1 MDVKHTTIKIVQKN
15 TYFGNL
21 NKTMT
26 QLHPSISKMLDE
38 VGILSAYS
46 DVAFISAYSPNQA
59 DVITSGLERLVWFC
73 LNNPKTPILFFSF
86 LPINTL
92 APKDKF
98 SVLKL
103 NGISFIQ
110 LPCTKETIIKAA
122 EKKIVF
128 DETSFQ
134 KFAEEACKNLLKQL
148 IAQIKHSKNGAAN
161 TDYYGN
167 ILYPLRMACTIEQH
181 DAEIIQNGLNE
192 FKLFMIKNN
201 KMLQLQQLVVLIN
214 SIETNDNL
222 LITIKEFYDN
232 LSRLSKILFTTKKHK
247 EEIVFIIDSIYHNFN
262 SLNL

>member
-1 MDVKHTTIKIVQKN
+1 
-15 TYFGNL
+15 
-21 NKTMT
+21 MT
-26 QLHPSISKMLDE
+26 QLHPSISKMLDD

-46 DVAFISAYSPNQA
+46 NVAFISAYYPKEA
-59 DVITSGLERLVWFC
+59 DAITSGLEQLVWYC

-86 LPINTL
+86 LPIKAL

-98 SVLKL
+98 NVLKL
-103 NGISFIQ
+103 NSINFIQ

-122 EKKIVF
+122 KKKCVF
-128 DETSFQ
+128 DEISFQ

-167 ILYPLRMACTIEQH
+167 VLYPLRMACTIEQS

-192 FKLFMIKNN
+192 FNLFMIKNN

-214 SIETNDNL
+214 SIDTNDKF
-222 LITIKEFYDN
+222 LITVKEFYTY
-232 LSRLSKILFTTKKHK
+232 LSRLSKMLFTTKKHK
-247 EEIVFIIDSIYHNFN
+247 EEIVFLIDNINLNFN
-262 SLNL
+262 ALNT